1 MSSPDPASTTPDSG
15 DRLLGEYRLKTLLS
29 ENTVIR
35 RWLAEQVSV
44 SRRVLVDELKPGPTA
59 PREEFLAD
67 VRAKAAVDH
76 PLIGSVFEAVAEPDC
91 CFFAHEL
98 LPGASLEERREA
110 GEPMKPA
117 RLAHVIRRV
126 AEAELH
132 QEGAGIATSPLG
144 LEHIHLDDH
153 GVIRVENLAE
163 GGPRSIDHSF
173 RDIARLGDK
182 LRALV
187 ADGQPGATRMLTLL
201 GWMRGEGLESHL
213 GWEQVRDIAL
223 QIEQQ
228 LAEPVAPAPTKAAP
242 KSGGKAPIALITGAA
257 ALIAVVGAIFALKST
272 PDPLD
277 QPLTQKLPE
286 TVLIP
291 AGRHPTA
298 DGTEHELKSFR
309 IVPHEVTISQY
320 ATFLETLE
328 TLAKDKRERSFDH
341 PDQPADKSSHI
352 PEDWA
357 QLLAAAKSNS
367 LWKGQTV
374 SLDAPVVGVDWWD
387 GYAYAEWKR
396 GRLASQ
402 EEWFAALRLD
412 LPSPA
417 TLKPAGWI
425 AVTSETTDRTPRG
438 LVGMAGS
445 VCEWTREPAP
455 NPANPL
461 GEPKWVL
468 IGGSYLKPGTNALA
482 REWVDD
488 RSLRRKDLGFR
499 IVFDAD

>member
-1 MSSPDPASTTPDSG
+1 MSSPDPSPASPDPG
-15 DRLLGEYRLKTLLS
+15 DRLLGEYRLKTLLA

-44 SRRVLVDELKPGPTA
+44 SRRVLVDELKPGPSA

-76 PLIGSVFEAVAEPDC
+76 PLIGSVFEAVAGPDC

-126 AEAELH
+126 AEAALH
-132 QEGAGIATSPLG
+132 QEGAGISTSPLG

-153 GVIRVENLAE
+153 GVIRIENLAE
-163 GGPRSIDHSF
+163 GGPRGVDHSF
-173 RDIARLGDK
+173 RDIARLGDR
-182 LRALV
+182 LRGLV

-213 GWEQVRDIAL
+213 RWEQVRDIAL

-242 KSGGKAPIALITGAA
+242 KSGGKGPIALITGAA
-257 ALIAVVGAIFALKST
+257 AVIAVVGAMFALKPDS
-272 PDPLD
+272 DPLE
-277 QPLTQKLPE
+277 QPLANRLPE

-291 AGRHPTA
+291 AGRHPTP
-298 DGTEHELKSFR
+298 DGAEKELPSFR
-309 IVPHEVTISQY
+309 IMPHEVTIAQY
-320 ATFLETLE
+320 ATFLETLD

-341 PDQPADKSSHI
+341 ENQPPEKTSHI
-352 PEDWA
+352 PDDWT
-357 QLLAAAKSNS
+357 QLLAAAKSGGVWN
-367 LWKGQTV
+367 GQTV
-374 SLDAPVVGVDWWD
+374 STDSPVVGVDWWD

-396 GRLASQ
+396 ARLASQ
-402 EEWFAALRLD
+402 EEWFAALRQD

-417 TLKPAGWI
+417 TLKPAAWI
-425 AVTSETTDRTPRG
+425 AVTSETADRTPRG
-438 LVGMAGS
+438 LIGMAGS
-445 VCEWTREPAP
+445 VSEWTRDPAP

-461 GEPKWVL
+461 GGSKWVL
-468 IGGSYLKPGTNALA
+468 IGGSYLKPGSNALT
-482 REWVDD
+482 REWIDD
-488 RSLRRKDLGFR
+488 RSVRRKDLGFR
-499 IVFDAD
+499 IVFDAN

>member
-1 MSSPDPASTTPDSG
+1 MSSPDPSPATPDSG

-44 SRRVLVDELKPGPTA
+44 SRRVLLDELKTGPSA

-98 LPGASLEERREA
+98 LPGASLEERRAA

-126 AEAELH
+126 AEAQLH
-132 QEGAGIATSPLG
+132 QESAGIATAPLG

-182 LRALV
+182 LRGLV
-187 ADGQPGATRMLTLL
+187 ADGQPGATRTLTLL
-201 GWMRGEGLESHL
+201 GWMRGEGLETHL
-213 GWEQVRDIAL
+213 GWDQVREIAQ

-228 LAEPVAPAPTKAAP
+228 LAEPVPPAPTQAAP
-242 KSGGKAPIALITGAA
+242 KSGNKTPVALLTGAA
-257 ALIAVVGAIFALKST
+257 AIIAIIGGIFALKSA

-277 QPLTQKLPE
+277 QPLKNTLPE

-291 AGRHPTA
+291 SGKHPTP
-298 DGTEHELKSFR
+298 DGTEEELKGFR
-309 IVPHEVTISQY
+309 ILPHEVTISQY
-320 ATFLETLE
+320 ATFLETLD
-328 TLAKDKRERSFDH
+328 TLAKDNRERSFDH
-341 PDQPADKSSHI
+341 EDQPQGKSSHL
-352 PEDWA
+352 PEDWTN
-357 QLLAAAKSNS
+357 LLAAAKSNGP
-367 LWKGQTV
+367 WNGQTV
-374 SLDAPVVGVDWWD
+374 TPESPVVGVDWWD
-387 GYAYAEWKR
+387 AAAYAEWKR
-396 GRLASQ
+396 GRLPTQ

-412 LPSPA
+412 LPTAA
-417 TLKPAGWI
+417 TLKPGNWI
-425 AVTSETTDRTPRG
+425 AVTAETADRTPRG
-438 LVGMAGS
+438 LLGMAGS
-445 VCEWTREPAP
+445 VSEWTRQAAA

-461 GEPKWVL
+461 GERKWVL
-468 IGGSYLKPGTNALA
+468 IGGSYLKPGSNALS
-482 REWVDD
+482 REWIDD
-488 RSLRRKDLGFR
+488 RSVRRKDLGFR
-499 IVFDAD
+499 IVFDAE